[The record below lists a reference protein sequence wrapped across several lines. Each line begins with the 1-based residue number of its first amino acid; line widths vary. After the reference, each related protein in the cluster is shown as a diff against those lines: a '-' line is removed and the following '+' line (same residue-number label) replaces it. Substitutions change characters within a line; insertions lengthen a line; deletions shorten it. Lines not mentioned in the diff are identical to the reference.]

1 MENRFA
7 ILNHCHFNVKSY
19 ITLSASHWLSAAR
32 PKTLPLALTSIV
44 TGSCLA
50 YTHQHFSWS
59 VSLLALLTATLLQ
72 ILSNLANDYGDS
84 QQGTDNQDRLG
95 PTRAI
100 QSGEISPTQMKI
112 AMIVCSLLSLLS
124 GLALILSSL
133 TTIVDIGIFLGL
145 GVLAIFC
152 AIAYTVGKRP
162 YGYMGLGDLA
172 VYVFFGLLGVGGT
185 YYLHALSITADLLL
199 PATATGLLAVAVLN
213 INNMRDLDNDQTHGK
228 TTVAVRLGL
237 GKAKLYHA
245 LLISLAWL
253 SYFAFVLNSHCNPL
267 SLLLTV
273 AILIPSALHL
283 RALNRAKDSLAIAPL
298 MAGVVKLALVANVLF
313 SLAIIV

>member
-1 MENRFA
+1 M
-7 ILNHCHFNVKSY
+7 
-19 ITLSASHWLSAAR
+19 SHWLSAAR

-59 VSLLALLTATLLQ
+59 VSLLSLLTATLLQ

-100 QSGEISPTQMKI
+100 QSGEISSKQMRI
-112 AMIVCSLLSLLS
+112 AMTACSILSLAA
-124 GLALILSSL
+124 GLALILTSL
-133 TTIVDIGIFLGL
+133 TTTTDIMIFLGL

-152 AIAYTVGKRP
+152 AIAYTVGNRP

-185 YYLHALSITADLLL
+185 FYLHTLSISADLFL

-213 INNMRDLDNDQTHGK
+213 VNNMRDLDNDQAFGK
-228 TTVAVRLGL
+228 TTMAVRLGL
-237 GKAKLYHA
+237 PKAKLYHA
-245 LLISLAWL
+245 SLISIAWL
-253 SYFAFVLNSHCNPL
+253 AYFAFILNNHFSLL
-267 SLLLTV
+267 SLLITMI
-273 AILIPSALHL
+273 ILVPSFLHL
-283 RALNRAKDSLAIAPL
+283 RALHNAKDSLAIAPL
-298 MAGVVKLALVANVLF
+298 MADVVKLALIANLLF

>member
-1 MENRFA
+1 M
-7 ILNHCHFNVKSY
+7 
-19 ITLSASHWLSAAR
+19 SASHWLSAAR

-50 YTHQHFSWS
+50 YTHQHFSWK

-72 ILSNLANDYGDS
+72 ILSNLANDFGDAK
-84 QQGTDNQDRLG
+84 QGTDNHDRLG

-100 QSGEISPTQMKI
+100 QSGEITAKQMQV
-112 AMIVCSLLSLLS
+112 AMVVCSILSLMS

-133 TTIVDIGIFLGL
+133 TTLLDIAIFLGL

-172 VYVFFGLLGVGGT
+172 VFVFFGLLGVGGT
-185 YYLHALSITADLLL
+185 FYLHTLSISGDLLL

-213 INNMRDLDNDQTHGK
+213 VNNMRDIDNDKAFGK

-237 GKAKLYHA
+237 TKAKQYHA
-245 LLISLAWL
+245 FLILTAWL
-253 SYFAFVLNSHCNPL
+253 AYLAFVLSNHCSSL
-267 SLLLTV
+267 SVLMTAL
-273 AILIPSALHL
+273 ILVPSALHL
-283 RALNRAKDSLAIAPL
+283 RALQSAKDSLAIAPL
-298 MAGVVKLALVANVLF
+298 MAGVVKLALIANLVF